1 MHPELLHLIRVVL
14 TNDELVARP
23 ESAEYDKEIK
33 FVRKEDLA
41 AVRDAPH
48 GQNVQFPSVSRFFR
62 LSGVSAR
69 YSFHQI
75 FNHSRDVPE
84 DLRRFVFLP
93 FQWLNNHR
101 MLVDEVHQRLVGRI
115 SIGDVLKKL
124 LGSLFANGAVVDV
137 MEEVAENGAAYKS
150 TMAGISTRDN

>member
-1 MHPELLHLIRVVL
+1 
-14 TNDELVARP
+14 
-23 ESAEYDKEIK
+23 
-33 FVRKEDLA
+33 
-41 AVRDAPH
+41 
-48 GQNVQFPSVSRFFR
+48 
-62 LSGVSAR
+62 
-69 YSFHQI
+69 
-75 FNHSRDVPE
+75 
-84 DLRRFVFLP
+84 
-93 FQWLNNHR
+93 